1 MLIWD
6 SWVFSSELSSSSTA
20 GHQIY
25 DPSLS
30 STAKQLSGYTWKI
43 TYGDGSGASGDVY
56 KDTVSVGGTTVQ
68 DQGVELASKI
78 SAQFQRDVDD
88 DGLLGLSFTRGN
100 KGEDPELCI
109 LIV

>member
-1 MLIWD
+1 M
-6 SWVFSSELSSSSTA
+6 
-20 GHQIY
+20 
-25 DPSLS
+25 
-30 STAKQLSGYTWKI
+30 
-43 TYGDGSGASGDVY
+43 
-56 KDTVSVGGTTVQ
+56 SVGGTTVQ

-88 DGLLGLSFTRGN
+88 DGLLGLSFSRSN